1 MTHNKTSARDR
12 LRAEQQR
19 HKTSEKRRRTVKVA
33 AAVIGALAVATGVGA
48 TVATQTGGDGEGSSQ
63 SAKPITVGDKGAPAE
78 LTVYEDFRCPAC
90 GQFENTYRSTI
101 RSLEKAGKLRA
112 EYHLVALIDKNMG
125 GRGSQEAAN
134 AAACARDRGKFE
146 AYHDVLYRNQPA
158 EQDDAFASTK
168 HLIRLAKK
176 VEGLVSPAFEDCVTS
191 GEHDAWVNRSSE
203 SFGASGHQ
211 GTPTVLLDGKNVYAD
226 QSNPL
231 TPRKLRKMVEQKG

>member
-1 MTHNKTSARDR
+1 MTQNKTSARDR

-19 HKTSEKRRRTVKVA
+19 HKASEKRRRTVKVA

-48 TVATQTGGDGEGSSQ
+48 TVAHQTGGGEADNSQ
-63 SAKPITVGDKGAPAE
+63 SAKPITVGDKGAPAK

-101 RSLEKAGKLRA
+101 KSLEKAGKLRA

-125 GRGSQEAAN
+125 GSGSEEAAN
-134 AAACARDRGKFE
+134 AAVCAKDRGKFE

-168 HLIRLAKK
+168 RLLELAKK
-176 VEGLVSPAFEDCVTS
+176 VEGLVSPAFEECVST
-191 GEHDAWVNRSSE
+191 GKHDAWVRRSSE

-211 GTPTVLLDGKNVYAD
+211 GTPTVLLDGKNIYAD

-231 TPRKLRKMVEQKG
+231 TPQKLKKMVERKS